1 MTNPALLSRFETF
14 SDTRD
19 PKKVT
24 HVLAEVI
31 FMATC
36 AILCGADDWNSM
48 RMFALTREDW
58 FRKHLSLPGGIP
70 CAMTFNRLFR
80 ALDPEEYRRVFV
92 SWMRDVMS
100 GFELSDSRVVALD
113 GKAVKGSAWTKG
125 KDAIHMVNAWC
136 TEAGLSLGQYKVDS
150 KSNEITAIP
159 ELLKLLEISGSLVSI
174 DAMGC
179 QKKIAEAILEKEADY
194 LLAVKGNQKKL
205 YGEVARLF
213 DQYWQENPTDTP
225 SVVFTETDKYAHGR
239 NEHRRCWVIQ
249 DTEKFP
255 VAAGWKAKTVAAIQ
269 LDSQKKDK
277 GETVLRYF
285 ISSRQLTAE
294 EILKATR
301 SHWRVENQL
310 HWVMDVAFDEDRCR
324 ARKDN
329 AAENLAITRQVTHNL
344 LKLDTTVKGGIK
356 NKRLNCGWDMNYM
369 IRVLGLIKE

>member
-179 QKKIAEAILEKEADY
+179 QKKIAESILEKEADY

-205 YGEVARLF
+205 YGEVTRLF

-225 SVVFTETDKYAHGR
+225 SVAFTETDKYAHGR

-255 VAAGWKAKTVAAIQ
+255 VAAAWKAKTVAAIQ

-277 GETVLRYF
+277 GETLLRYF

-356 NKRLNCGWDMNYM
+356 NKRLNCGWDMDYM
-369 IRVLGLIKE
+369 IRVLGLLK

>member
-1 MTNPALLSRFETF
+1 MTNSALLSRFETF
-14 SDTRD
+14 SDSRD

-48 RMFALTREDW
+48 RMFALTREEW
-58 FRKHLSLPGGIP
+58 FRQHLSLPGGVP

-80 ALDPEEYRRVFV
+80 ALDPEEYRKVFI
-92 SWMRDVMS
+92 SWMRDVMT
-100 GFELSDSRVVALD
+100 GFELSDSRLVALD

-136 TEAGLSLGQYKVDS
+136 TDAGLSLGQYKVDS

-159 ELLKLLEISGSLVSI
+159 KLLQLLEISGSLVSI

-179 QKKIAEAILEKEADY
+179 QKKIADAILEKEADY

-239 NEHRRCWVIQ
+239 SEHRRCWVIQ
-249 DTEKFP
+249 DTAMFP

-269 LDSQKKDK
+269 LDSRKKDK
-277 GETVLRYF
+277 GETLLRYF
-285 ISSRQLTAE
+285 ISSRQLTAK
-294 EILKATR
+294 EILEATR
-301 SHWRVENQL
+301 RHWCIENQL

-344 LKLDTTVKGGIK
+344 LKMDTTVKGGIK
-356 NKRLNCGWDMNYM
+356 NRRLNCGWDMDYM
-369 IRVLGLIKE
+369 VRVLGLIKK

>member
-179 QKKIAEAILEKEADY
+179 QKKIAESILEKEADY
-194 LLAVKGNQKKL
+194 LLAVKGNQKNFTVKSPACL
-205 YGEVARLF
+205 TSTGRRTLQTRLLSHSRK
-213 DQYWQENPTDTP
+213 QINMLTAAMNT
-225 SVVFTETDKYAHGR
+225 
-239 NEHRRCWVIQ
+239 
-249 DTEKFP
+249 
-255 VAAGWKAKTVAAIQ
+255 VAAG
-269 LDSQKKDK
+269 
-277 GETVLRYF
+277 
-285 ISSRQLTAE
+285 
-294 EILKATR
+294 
-301 SHWRVENQL
+301 
-310 HWVMDVAFDEDRCR
+310 
-324 ARKDN
+324 
-329 AAENLAITRQVTHNL
+329 
-344 LKLDTTVKGGIK
+344 
-356 NKRLNCGWDMNYM
+356 
-369 IRVLGLIKE
+369 